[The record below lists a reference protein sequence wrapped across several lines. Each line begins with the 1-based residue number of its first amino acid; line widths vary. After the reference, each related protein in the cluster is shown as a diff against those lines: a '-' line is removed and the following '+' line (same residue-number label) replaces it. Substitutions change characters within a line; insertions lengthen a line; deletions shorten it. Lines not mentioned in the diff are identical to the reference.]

1 MTIGTQYSVAEN
13 GWVRFEEND
22 PNFEYSTGWT
32 NWSGVDTSGGTDKRT
47 NTVGQTI
54 KFGFIGNSIRIIAPI
69 NKDLSNSIKIS
80 IDGKEEDF
88 TEYNATLVWRVCV
101 YEKTGLSNKKHSVVI
116 TTNST
121 ATNILDAVDLVLGSS
136 LIPYQD
142 SLPIRKMVLQNPS
155 NSTQYY
161 SLSDNTLIHLPDNSH
176 KNMILHGI
184 EQGKEI
190 QLDVPFTK
198 HNYFNDTP
206 IANVSGKVFTHYIGE
221 INTLN
226 IKEIRDN
233 SSEPIFTWYNTNM
246 TSDTAPSPLV
256 ASASSSY
263 SADYLPFRAFDG
275 SIELLPNGANSTW
288 LTANN
293 VTTGWIQIDFGT
305 NKKVNIFKIYPR
317 QNELANAGISA
328 TPKRFTLMGS
338 NDGSNFSKIKEF
350 ENIVWNNLREKQ
362 FVLDSEVNYRF
373 YKIDVVENNG
383 STLYVAIG
391 ELLFGYK
398 REVN

>member
-1 MTIGTQYSVAEN
+1 MYTKKQDYQI
-13 GWVRFEEND
+13 
-22 PNFEYSTGWT
+22 
-32 NWSGVDTSGGTDKRT
+32 
-47 NTVGQTI
+47 
-54 KFGFIGNSIRIIAPI
+54 
-69 NKDLSNSIKIS
+69 
-80 IDGKEEDF
+80 
-88 TEYNATLVWRVCV
+88 
-101 YEKTGLSNKKHSVVI
+101 KKHSVVI

-136 LIPYQD
+136 IIPYQD

-190 QLDVPFTK
+190 QLNVPFTK

-206 IANVSGKVFTHYIGE
+206 IANVSGKVFTHDIGE

-338 NDGSNFSKIKEF
+338 NDGSNFNKIKEF

-373 YKIDVVENNG
+373 YKIDVMENNG
-383 STLYVAIG
+383 SMLYVAIG